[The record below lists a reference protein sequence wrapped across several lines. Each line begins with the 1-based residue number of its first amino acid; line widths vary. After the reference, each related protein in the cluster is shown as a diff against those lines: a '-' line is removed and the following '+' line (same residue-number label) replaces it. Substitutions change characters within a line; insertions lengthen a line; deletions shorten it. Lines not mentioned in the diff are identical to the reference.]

1 MTTLEKIRAEIA
13 NLTCD
18 CINGMVNQYAVL
30 QIIDKYAEQEPMD
43 HDSVSRGYLLGL
55 ANKDGAYGYISAHEI
70 VNAPSLN
77 RQEPSEDAVSRQ
89 AVLEQINCWIGS
101 GEYRYTNATDYL
113 NKRIKALQA
122 VNPQEKAGYW
132 MPIEYPTGV
141 EAFGVKE
148 MSAQE
153 LQCSECGKTVDI
165 SDGDF
170 KYCPYCK
177 ARMFEP
183 RESEDKE

>member
-1 MTTLEKIRAEIA
+1 MTREEAVEKLNALKQFIGYDKDSEIVKA
-13 NLTCD
+13 TQKSLD
-18 CINGMVNQYAVL
+18 MAIEAL
-30 QIIDKYAEQEPMD
+30 EQEPC
-43 HDSVSRGYLLGL
+43 
-55 ANKDGAYGYISAHEI
+55 KDCI
-70 VNAPSLN
+70 
-77 RQEPSEDAVSRQ
+77 SRQ
-89 AVLEQINCWIGS
+89 AVIEQINCWIGS

-122 VNPQEKAGYW
+122 VNQQEKVGYW

-141 EAFGVKE
+141 ETFGFKE

-177 ARMFEP
+177 ARMVEP
-183 RESEDKE
+183 HESEEQNADSD

>member
-1 MTTLEKIRAEIA
+1 MFGLFDGELCDECEKAVKESIIEELE
-13 NLTCD
+13 NMP
-18 CINGMVNQYAVL
+18 CITPEEMQKCKDIVK
-30 QIIDKYAEQEPMD
+30 KYTPKQKPC
-43 HDSVSRGYLLGL
+43 
-55 ANKDGAYGYISAHEI
+55 
-70 VNAPSLN
+70 
-77 RQEPSEDAVSRQ
+77 EDAVSRQ

-183 RESEDKE
+183 QESEDKE

>member
-1 MTTLEKIRAEIA
+1 MTREEAIADIRDNIKPVVGGISLDMAIKA
-13 NLTCD
+13 L
-18 CINGMVNQYAVL
+18 
-30 QIIDKYAEQEPMD
+30 EQEPC
-43 HDSVSRGYLLGL
+43 
-55 ANKDGAYGYISAHEI
+55 
-70 VNAPSLN
+70 
-77 RQEPSEDAVSRQ
+77 EDAISRQ
-89 AVLEQINCWIGS
+89 AVIEQINCWIGS

-122 VNPQEKAGYW
+122 VNPQEKVGYW

-177 ARMFEP
+177 ARMVEP
-183 RESEDKE
+183 QKGANE

>member
-1 MTTLEKIRAEIA
+1 MTREKAIVILGNIPIDGKDKCYSIAEYQEA
-13 NLTCD
+13 KT
-18 CINGMVNQYAVL
+18 MA
-30 QIIDKYAEQEPMD
+30 IDALKQE
-43 HDSVSRGYLLGL
+43 LC
-55 ANKDGAYGYISAHEI
+55 
-70 VNAPSLN
+70 
-77 RQEPSEDAVSRQ
+77 EDAISRQ

-122 VNPQEKAGYW
+122 VNLQEKVGYW

-177 ARMFEP
+177 VKMVEP
-183 RESEDKE
+183 LESENE